1 MRLLVHDLTPQEFEA
16 LGLELSQDTTV
27 ISDDGTIK
35 PCIGCFGCWVKT
47 PGVCVLNDKYQS
59 MGQLLSKC
67 SEYIIISKCCY
78 GSYSPF
84 VKNILDRSISYFLPY
99 FNNIDGETH
108 HKKRYDNRFSLS
120 VLFYGNDVTEA
131 EKETAKDLVAANST
145 NYSRIKYNVS
155 FYDNTLSLKEGLQ

>member
-16 LGLELSQDTTV
+16 LGLELSPETTV

-47 PGVCVLNDKYQS
+47 PGVCVLNDKYQN

-84 VKNILDRSISYFLPY
+84 VKNIFDRSISYFLPY